1 MPNHT
6 GHCNEDDTE
15 DDTIPDKSNL
25 DVSRELATNRSLSD
39 YSSSFSNPS
48 LSAGVSQEPCTTV
61 VTLQR
66 PETTTNSL
74 PFEGEME
81 QRSRN
86 GKLSQMARLS
96 NTSPN
101 DTSRDTSMRS
111 LAKRT
116 LNIGLPG
123 LQPASHKALFLF
135 SEENAIRKYAKI
147 IIEWGYPFS

>member
-6 GHCNEDDTE
+6 DHCNEDDTE
-15 DDTIPDKSNL
+15 DDTVPDKSIL

-39 YSSSFSNPS
+39 YSSSFSNRS

-66 PETTTNSL
+66 PETTANAS

-86 GKLSQMARLS
+86 GKLSQVARLS

-101 DTSRDTSMRS
+101 DTSRDT
-111 LAKRT
+111 
-116 LNIGLPG
+116 
-123 LQPASHKALFLF
+123 
-135 SEENAIRKYAKI
+135 
-147 IIEWGYPFS
+147 